1 MEMKLSQKIFSA
13 CLATVC
19 LFGSTGAA
27 VKAAQPDSLT
37 PIVAVLNQNQ
47 DVGFQLDVLRGLSQ
61 AMQGRAKVAMPEGWS
76 GVETK
81 LGKSNNAEVRSLVR
95 SLSLTFGSQNA
106 LNALRAIVVDA
117 QSPSGERLDAL
128 NALVQVGDDQLPKT
142 LLGLLKDQAVR
153 SEAIRFLARYQQPE
167 TPGALL
173 EVYDS
178 LSGTEKQRA
187 LSVMASRPEYAGPFL
202 EAVEKEQVPKRDL
215 SAALVR
221 ELRNLKNEAINAKLE
236 VVWGSFRE
244 STADKKAEIDRF
256 KRIYFAGGSTPGDAT
271 RGRAVFARACQQCHT
286 LFDVGGKV
294 GPDITGSDRANL
306 DYVLQNIVDPNA
318 VIPNDYRTS
327 EIETKDGRVITG
339 IIKERTGNA
348 LKMITATETVLIPQ
362 DSIETNFQSELSMM
376 PEGLLAPFEDQEI
389 RDLLYYLRQPA
400 QAPLLASADNV
411 DLFFNG
417 TDLTGWDGEET
428 LWRVENGEIIGKTET
443 GLKHNEFLKSE
454 MILKDF
460 RLVFE
465 VKLTPNSEN
474 SGIQFRSQRADHGEV
489 KGYQADAGQGWWGK
503 LYEELG
509 RALLWGKPGDQHVRK
524 GEWNQYEILAV
535 DHHIQTAINGNKCV
549 DLKDPDG
556 ALQGIVAFQVHSGG
570 PMEVRYRNFQLE
582 VGPQPKLKTV
592 R

>member
-1 MEMKLSQKIFSA
+1 MKLTQKFLSGFVA
-13 CLATVC
+13 ASCML
-19 LFGSTGAA
+19 GSVGSSLS
-27 VKAAQPDSLT
+27 AAQPESLA
-37 PIVAVLNQNQ
+37 PIVTVLNQSGEV
-47 DVGFQLDVLRGLSQ
+47 DFQLDVLRGLSQ
-61 AMQGRAKVAMPEGWS
+61 AMQGRAKVDMPAGWVA
-76 GVETK
+76 VENK
-81 LGKSNNAEVRSLVR
+81 LGKSGNAEVRSLVR

-106 LNALRAIVVDA
+106 LNSLRQILVDTRSA
-117 QSPSGERLDAL
+117 AGERLDAL
-128 NALVQVGDDQLPKT
+128 NALVQAGDDQLPKT

-173 EVYDS
+173 EVYDT

-187 LSVMASRPEYAGPFL
+187 LSVMASRAEYAGPLL
-202 EAVEKEQVPKRDL
+202 EAVEQGQVPKRDL

-221 ELRNLKNEAINAKLE
+221 ELRNLKNDVINAKLE

-244 STADKKAEIDRF
+244 STDDKKAEIDRF
-256 KRIYFAGGSTPGDAT
+256 KRIYYAGGSTPGDAT

-318 VIPNDYRTS
+318 VIPNDYRSS

-348 LKMITATETVLIPQ
+348 LKIVTATETVLIPQ
-362 DSIETNFQSELSMM
+362 DSIESNFQSELSMM

-400 QAPLLASADNV
+400 QAPLMASTDNV

-417 TDLTGWDGEET
+417 TDLTGWDGEES
-428 LWRVENGEIIGKTET
+428 LWRVENGEIVGETKT

-460 RLVFE
+460 RLIFE

-474 SGIQFRSQRADHGEV
+474 SGIQFRSQRAEHGEV

-509 RALLWGKPGDQHVRK
+509 RALLWDKAGDQHVK
-524 GEWNQYEILAV
+524 NGEWNQYEILAV

-549 DLKDPDG
+549 DLNDPDG

-582 VGPQPKLKTV
+582 VDPNPKLKTV

>member
-1 MEMKLSQKIFSA
+1 MKLTQNFVSSLVAAI
-13 CLATVC
+13 CIL
-19 LFGSTGAA
+19 GSVGTS
-27 VKAAQPDSLT
+27 VMAAQPDSLA
-37 PIVAVLNQNQ
+37 PIVKVLNQSQ
-47 DVGFQLDVLRGLSQ
+47 EVDFQLDVLRGLSQ
-61 AMQGRAKVAMPEGWS
+61 AMQGRAKVTMPEGW
-76 GVETK
+76 GVVENK
-81 LGKSNNAEVRSLVR
+81 LGKSDNAEVRSLVR

-106 LNALRAIVVDA
+106 LNALRQILVDT
-117 QSPSGERLDAL
+117 QSPADERLNAL
-128 NALVQVGDDQLPKT
+128 NALVQIGDDQLPKT

-153 SEAIRFLARYQQPE
+153 SEAIRFLARYQQSE

-173 EVYDS
+173 AIYAD

-187 LSVMASRPEYAGPFL
+187 LSVMASRAEYAGPFL
-202 EAVEKEQVPKRDL
+202 EAVEQGQVPKRDL

-221 ELRNLKNEAINAKLE
+221 ELRNLKNEVINAKLE

-348 LKMITATETVLIPQ
+348 LKMMTATETVLIPH

-400 QAPLLASADNV
+400 QAPLMASADNV

-417 TDLTGWDGEET
+417 TDLTGWDGDES
-428 LWRVENGEIIGKTET
+428 LWRVENGEIVGATKT

-460 RLVFE
+460 RLIFE

-509 RALLWGKPGDQHVRK
+509 RALLWDKPGDQHVRK
-524 GEWNQYEILAV
+524 GEWNRYEILAV

-549 DLKDPDG
+549 DLNDPDG
-556 ALQGIVAFQVHSGG
+556 ALQGIIAFQVHSGG
-570 PMEVRYRNFQLE
+570 PMEVRYRNFELE
-582 VGPQPKLKTV
+582 VDPKSELKTV